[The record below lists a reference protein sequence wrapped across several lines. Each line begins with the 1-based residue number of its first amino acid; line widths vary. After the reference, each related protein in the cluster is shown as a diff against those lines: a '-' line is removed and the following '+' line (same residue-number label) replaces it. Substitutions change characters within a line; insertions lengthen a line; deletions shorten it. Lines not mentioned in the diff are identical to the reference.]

1 MTHICNITSEYEY
14 VSSIVNYQYD
24 IGDEFHYIMSCNY
37 LKRERGKYLPSY
49 CCNNLMSYFLRVMLL
64 YMKKTCKF
72 IKIYESPASS
82 LI

>member
-37 LKRERGKYLPSY
+37 LKREY
-49 CCNNLMSYFLRVMLL
+49 NMLNFAHVEKLQL
-64 YMKKTCKF
+64 Y
-72 IKIYESPASS
+72 
-82 LI
+82 